1 MPKIPAD
8 DVYAQWAY
16 SELNS
21 LEQGAL
27 YVGVDDLRTKAADN
41 VPFTELS
48 PQERAFL
55 LRQWREVRAFDGS
68 IFAAELANVKTFQLE
83 YWTKAQLGSAYIL
96 QHFLQWLAPDHK
108 FLETTLK
115 DWIEAE
121 PSDVLSA
128 HHPLRTPSTG
138 VSFTQEAPVTAA
150 RLPQLVD
157 RFLLLDGY
165 HRAAHFWKMAGPASE
180 IAVFV
185 PVQ

>member
-1 MPKIPAD
+1 MAKIPAD
-8 DVYAQWAY
+8 DVYAQWAN

-21 LEQGAL
+21 LEQGTL

-96 QHFLQWLAPDHK
+96 QHFFQWLAPDHK

-138 VSFTQEAPVTAA
+138 VTFTQEAPVTAA
-150 RLPQLVD
+150 RLPRISGSVPAARRL
-157 RFLLLDGY
+157 

-180 IAVFV
+180 IAVPV

>member
-1 MPKIPAD
+1 MAKIPAD

-68 IFAAELANVKTFQLE
+68 IFAAELLE
-83 YWTKAQLGSAYIL
+83 LIAGVLARVDEVLAKIEIL
-96 QHFLQWLAPDHK
+96 
-108 FLETTLK
+108 
-115 DWIEAE
+115 
-121 PSDVLSA
+121 
-128 HHPLRTPSTG
+128 
-138 VSFTQEAPVTAA
+138 
-150 RLPQLVD
+150 
-157 RFLLLDGY
+157 
-165 HRAAHFWKMAGPASE
+165 
-180 IAVFV
+180 
-185 PVQ
+185 